1 MDRASL
7 ESFILIAELNSF
19 SKAAEKL
26 HITQPAISKRIANLE
41 QLLNAPLFIRN
52 NKDVQLTPSGH
63 IFLSHARKL
72 IEAMNDSQTAVSNTR
87 KTVTGNL
94 KIGISHHIG
103 LHRLPAFLKTFTDTF
118 PDVHLQIRFIT
129 SEEAPSLIVGD
140 ELEIALVTLP
150 ESTPEKMHMEIIW
163 IDPLHIVVSGT
174 HPLAKRQH
182 QESISLE
189 TLSQYPAILP
199 NTNTYTGQ
207 LIDNLFNQ
215 YGLSINRHIET
226 NNLETIRM
234 MTSIGLGWTALPR
247 TMLNNQ
253 LQSLILTNKLRL
265 PSRNLG
271 YLHHQSRIM
280 SSAASAFLQ
289 TLKNNQATGQ

>member
-1 MDRASL
+1 MDRGSL
-7 ESFILIAELNSF
+7 ESFILIAELGSF
-19 SKAAEKL
+19 SKAAERL

-41 QLLNAPLFIRN
+41 NLLSTALFTRN
-52 NKDVQLTPSGH
+52 HKEVQLTHSGH
-63 IFLSHARKL
+63 IFLQHARKL
-72 IEAMNDSQTAVSNTR
+72 IEAMNDCQTAVSNTQ

-103 LHRLPAFLKTFTDTF
+103 LHRLPTFLKTFTDTF
-118 PDVHLQIRFIT
+118 PEVHLQIRFIT
-129 SEEAPSLIVGD
+129 SEEAHSLILSD
-140 ELEIALVTLP
+140 DLEIALITLP
-150 ESTPEKMHMEIIW
+150 DTTPEKMHMQSIW
-163 IDPLHIVVSGT
+163 TDPLHIVVAGT
-174 HPLAKRQH
+174 HPLARKLS
-182 QESISLE
+182 QEKVSLA

-199 NTNTYTGQ
+199 SFNTYTGQ
-207 LIDNLFNQ
+207 PIERLFSQ
-215 YGLSINRHIET
+215 QGLHINHYIET

-234 MTSIGLGWTALPR
+234 MVSIGLGWTALPR

-253 LQSLILTNKLRL
+253 LQSLILTDNLRL

-289 TLKNNQATGQ
+289 TLTNTQHSG